1 MKNILLVFISIFY
14 LQAFAQIEAIEVTH
28 QLIKIEAFSE
38 EEMFFSFAEG
48 DMVKLKVNV
57 DKGKTITEVDIYRE
71 PNKKIYST
79 FKSSKFTK
87 TINIREKGV
96 YRFLFKNSAVGK
108 LIVGIDIERTPI
120 SNDLVSFSTD
130 WKWIGRYDTTYI
142 PYKKDSLVGY
152 DTTDYQETVKEL
164 VKTEKRDEMITNKSV
179 RVNSVLNTTNGPRAE
194 TKIIIPNDVIAPFRE
209 EKIIGWAYW
218 IGVGNEGKEAYDKNT
233 KAVMNTL
240 ASTFVSPLAGVL
252 MGNVT
257 DMIVPSSGEDVQ
269 FWILDNNNLYK
280 YRSGL
285 GFYPKDKGK
294 GVASYGKFTPT
305 VLGTFLPNERNY
317 TIALYNDNQITPIDV
332 NVKVDVLKE
341 IKYFKNVTYNK
352 KRVTP
357 RYVTLNKVRRD
368 IKRNM
373 YRVTVE

>member
-1 MKNILLVFISIFY
+1 MKNILIVLMSLFCFKAI
-14 LQAFAQIEAIEVTH
+14 AQIEPVEVTH
-28 QLIKIEAFSE
+28 QLIKIEPFSK

-108 LIVGIDIERTPI
+108 RIVGIDIERTPI

-130 WKWIGRYDTTYI
+130 WKWIGRYDTTYV

-164 VKTEKRDEMITNKSV
+164 VKTEKKDEMVSNKSV
-179 RVNSVLNTTNGPRAE
+179 RVNSVLNSNGPRAE
-194 TKIIIPNDVIAPFRE
+194 TQITIPNDLITPLRE

-218 IGVGNEGKEAYDKNT
+218 ISVGKEGQEAYEKNVKST
-233 KAVMNTL
+233 MNTL
-240 ASTFVSPLAGVL
+240 ASTFVSPLAGVI
-252 MGNVT
+252 MGQVSN
-257 DMIVPSSGEDVQ
+257 MIMPSSGEDVQ
-269 FWILDNNNLYK
+269 FYIVDNNNLYK

-285 GFYPKDKGK
+285 GFTPKDRGK
-294 GVASYGKFTPT
+294 GIASYGKFTPSY
-305 VLGTFLPNERNY
+305 LGTFLPNERNY
-317 TIALYNDNQITPIDV
+317 TIALYNDNQVTPIDV
-332 NVKVDVLKE
+332 DIKVDILKE